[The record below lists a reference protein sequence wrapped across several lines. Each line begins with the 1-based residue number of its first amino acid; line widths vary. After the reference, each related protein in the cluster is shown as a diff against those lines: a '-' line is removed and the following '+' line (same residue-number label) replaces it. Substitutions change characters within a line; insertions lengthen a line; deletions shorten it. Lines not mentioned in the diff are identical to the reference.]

1 MTTPR
6 TAARL
11 CALALTGAFSFL
23 AGCETGA
30 NSAGDGV
37 NATQFQ
43 DMVVPDGL
51 RLRDR
56 GHESYSRQEASWRMG
71 HFVYEGRTGVDEA
84 IGYVRQRMPQHN
96 WNMVGEELAEPVPR
110 LRFERGIYTAEYTF
124 ERRDGSTQMV
134 VVYNTDYT
142 RNTGR

>member
-30 NSAGDGV
+30 NSAGYGV

-56 GHESYSRQEASWRMG
+56 GHRCMALA
-71 HFVYEGRTGVDEA
+71 RTG
-84 IGYVRQRMPQHN
+84 
-96 WNMVGEELAEPVPR
+96 
-110 LRFERGIYTAEYTF
+110 
-124 ERRDGSTQMV
+124 
-134 VVYNTDYT
+134 
-142 RNTGR
+142 

>member
-1 MTTPR
+1 MTTSSAS
-6 TAARL
+6 TRL
-11 CALALTGAFSFL
+11 CVLAVTGLLVFTG
-23 AGCETGA
+23 GCETGA
-30 NSAGDGV
+30 NAAGYGV

-43 DMVVPDGL
+43 DMVVPAGL

-56 GHESYSRQEASWRMG
+56 GNESYSRQEAGWRMG
-71 HFVYEGRTGVDEA
+71 HFVYEGLTGVDEA
-84 IGYVRQRMPQHN
+84 IGYVREQMPRHS
-96 WNMVGEELAEPVPR
+96 WAMVGEELAEPVTR

-142 RNTGR
+142 RR